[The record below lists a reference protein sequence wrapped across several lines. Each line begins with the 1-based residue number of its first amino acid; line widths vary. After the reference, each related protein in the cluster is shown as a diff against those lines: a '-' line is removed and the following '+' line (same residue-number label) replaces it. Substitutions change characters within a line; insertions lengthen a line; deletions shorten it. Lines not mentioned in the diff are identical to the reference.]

1 MTNDQDSV
9 SINNISRD
17 IEVLDRKR
25 SRLAK
30 KTILIII
37 AFALLYIP
45 LALLMEYKLG
55 INKRVLRIAALPVV
69 YFIYYGIFKRRELIT
84 DEFYSAITSKIISAV
99 NPKWKH
105 NPSEGID
112 SDTISK
118 TLLIKQGSRI
128 ISKNGITGKLGKTD
142 FQFSEVKVIKNNH
155 LSAKMPSKVFHGY
168 FFIFNFNKSTQ
179 SKLFIRPKLF
189 RDFGNP
195 DFKEPLIKSD
205 SKEFD
210 RKFALYSF
218 DELQARRILTPALM
232 SRLLDLSASLNGNI
246 SILIEGSN
254 LYLALRAKKN
264 FIEPALFR
272 KMNHEN
278 IIENETRVFQFIEKI
293 IEDLNMNRRIWK
305 TSKEAI
311 ND

>member
-1 MTNDQDSV
+1 MTKDHDSI
-9 SINNISRD
+9 SINNINRD
-17 IEVLDRKR
+17 IEVLDKKR

-30 KTILIII
+30 KTIIIII

-45 LALLMEYKLG
+45 SALLLEYKLG
-55 INKRVLRIAALPVV
+55 INKRLLRIAALPVV
-69 YFIYYGIFKRRELIT
+69 YFIYYWIFEQRELIT
-84 DEFYSAITSKIISAV
+84 DKFYSAITSKIINAI

-112 SDTISK
+112 SGTISK

-128 ISKNGITGKLGKTD
+128 ISKNGITGKLGKTE

-168 FFIFNFNKSTQ
+168 FFIFNFNKSIQ
-179 SKLFIRPKLF
+179 SKLFIRPKF
-189 RDFGNP
+189 IKDFGNH

-210 RKFALYSF
+210 SKFALYSF
-218 DELQARRILTPALM
+218 DELHARCILTPALM
-232 SRLLDLSASLNGNI
+232 SRLLDLSASLKGNT
-246 SILIEGSN
+246 SILIDGSI
-254 LYLALRAKKN
+254 LYLALRAKNN

-272 KMNHEN
+272 KMDQHS
-278 IIENETRVFQFIEKI
+278 IIENETHVFQLIEKI

-305 TSKEAI
+305 TSKEDS